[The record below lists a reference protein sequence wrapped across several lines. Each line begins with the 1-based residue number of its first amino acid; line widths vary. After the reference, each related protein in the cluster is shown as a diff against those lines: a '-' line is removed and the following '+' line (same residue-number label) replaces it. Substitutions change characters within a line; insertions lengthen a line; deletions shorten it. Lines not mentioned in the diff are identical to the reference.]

1 MANDLNQCTF
11 TGRLGRDVEQRFL
24 PNGDAV
30 ANFSI
35 AVGWKSKDKEGA
47 EWVNVVAFGKLAEIC
62 TQYLAK
68 GSKVLVGGAMRTRKW
83 KDQNGNDKY
92 TTEIV
97 ADKMLMLDGKQER
110 SAPKGANAAS
120 LEAQA
125 PRSAPVGPAGMDF
138 DTDIP
143 FTRVMN
149 CHAI

>member
-47 EWVNVVAFGKLAEIC
+47 EWVNIVAFGKLAEIC
-62 TQYLAK
+62 AQYLSK
-68 GSKVLVGGAMRTRKW
+68 GSKVLISGAMRTRKW
-83 KDQNGNDKY
+83 QDKAGNDKY

-110 SAPKGANAAS
+110 SDPQDDNAAS
-120 LEAQA
+120 HEAQRPAQRA
-125 PRSAPVGPAGMDF
+125 PSGADF
-138 DTDIP
+138 EDDIP